1 MLCTPDRHVGLFS
14 PSAKRAY
21 TSDAGRLMVTSFS
34 AWAICFLSG
43 NFGLDRCTAPGTM
56 GTGRL
61 QRTGSYPD
69 ALSAP
74 AAFPPTLYQLLQLF
88 PRRSISS
95 CSFSSNDRTTAG
107 RRQLEGRTGWLTMEL
122 VMPRSGSTPST

>member
-34 AWAICFLSG
+34 AWAIWFLPG

-74 AAFPPTLYQLLQLF
+74 AAFPPTLYQLLQLSPDALSAPAAF
-88 PRRSISS
+88 PPTIGRLLGEGSS
-95 CSFSSNDRTTAG
+95 KG
-107 RRQLEGRTGWLTMEL
+107 
-122 VMPRSGSTPST
+122 